1 MNRLFFTIFIGLVFF
16 QSCNLRKKQAENNLK
31 PDMNKS
37 EEIQSAIIKSALNF
51 EYLSISGK
59 VDISGPIEQSLG
71 IKIRMKRS
79 EILWVSLQ
87 VPFIGTEAIRAYIDK
102 DSIKVLSPF
111 QKEYYPRSIKQLSE
125 IAGVNLSL
133 DQLQNAFIGNS
144 IMGYTKNSRISADA
158 DSIYAQTQE
167 APLNIKETL
176 YLNNFRPAYTQIIH
190 EKQNSFFSVLN
201 SDFSSSEKGLKP
213 DKIIIN
219 AITAKDRAGLK
230 LEYNSFDFK
239 EITNFPFNVPASYQI
254 R

>member
-1 MNRLFFTIFIGLVFF
+1 MNRLFLIIGVLFVFF

-31 PDMNKS
+31 PDLNKS
-37 EEIQSAIIKSALNF
+37 EEIQAAIIKSALNF

-102 DSIKVLSPF
+102 DSIKVISPF
-111 QKEYYPRSIKQLSE
+111 QKEYYPRSIKQINE
-125 IAGVNLSL
+125 IAGVQLNL

-144 IMGYTKNSRISADA
+144 IMAYTKNSRISADS
-158 DSIYAQTQE
+158 DSIYTQTQE

-176 YLNNFRPAYTQIIH
+176 YLNNFRPAYTQILH
-190 EKQNSFFSVLN
+190 EKQNTFFSVLN
-201 SDFSSSEKGLKP
+201 SDFSASEKGNMPTKVF
-213 DKIIIN
+213 IN
-219 AITAKDRAGLK
+219 AITSKDKAGLR